1 MSARLDIEIFAVAVG
16 LEGTTGAGSVGHH
29 IEIITETD
37 AMYLPVA
44 ASILSWNYQGF
55 LAHRNSSSAVLEHGL
70 LFSELALGFR
80 VILLC
85 GEVETNPGPKP
96 SLHFVF

>member
-44 ASILSWNYQGF
+44 ASILS
-55 LAHRNSSSAVLEHGL
+55 
-70 LFSELALGFR
+70 
-80 VILLC
+80 
-85 GEVETNPGPKP
+85 
-96 SLHFVF
+96 